1 MLEWNSLG
9 TLNITFNNTKMWF
22 IWDCFG
28 IACALATPC
37 IMATASVITTIICLI
52 PLDEEEFLPLSVGL
66 GIYLTLLGLAWVSHL
81 MAVFTNPGTIP
92 LNSEG

>member
-1 MLEWNSLG
+1 MLVWSSPG

-22 IWDCFG
+22 IVDCFG

-52 PLDEEEFLPLSVGL
+52 PLDEEDFLPLSVGL
-66 GIYLTLLGLAWVSHL
+66 GIYLTLLALAWVSHL